1 MGMKYVVC
9 LGDGMSDWPIP
20 SLGHRTPL
28 EVAHTPNMDRLVSQ
42 GQGGM
47 CWTVPEG
54 CYPGSDV
61 ANMGLLG
68 YDPRHYYTGRGAIEA
83 AAMGIVLDP
92 DDMVFRCN
100 LVTIEQG
107 HMASFTAGHIG
118 SEAGRR
124 VVESLHEAVADM
136 GARFYPG
143 VGYRHILVVSKPV
156 GVLHTVPPHDLTDQ
170 SVADHWPRGE
180 GEAVLTA
187 IIDRCR
193 QVLRH
198 HPVNQER
205 QSRHEPMVT
214 DIWPWSPGR
223 TPHLPAFK
231 DRHGKTGGIVTAVDL
246 LRGLAQL
253 TGLLYPV
260 VPGATGFLDTN
271 YEGKVSAAR
280 GLLDQH
286 DFVYVH
292 IEAPDECGHLGDVAK
307 KCQAIEDFDRQVVG
321 PLMDDAAQRGNVAM
335 MVLPDHPTPCALK
348 THVRE
353 AVPVAVMAPGLAPDG
368 TLHYHEAA
376 CQSGSF
382 DYHAPWDLMTWFLS
396 LGQA

>member
-1 MGMKYVVC
+1 MKYVVC
-9 LGDGMSDWPIP
+9 LGDGMSDWAIP
-20 SLGHRTPL
+20 SLGNLTPL
-28 EVAHTPNMDRLVSQ
+28 AVAHTPNMDRLVAN

-83 AAMGIVLDP
+83 AAMGIALAP
-92 DDMVFRCN
+92 EDMVFRCN
-100 LVTIEQG
+100 LVTIDHG
-107 HMASFTAGHIG
+107 HMASFTAGHIDTD
-118 SEAGRR
+118 AGRR
-124 VVESLHEAVADM
+124 VMATLNDAVADM

-170 SVADHWPRGE
+170 DVAGHWPRGE
-180 GEAVLTA
+180 GDGLLTD
-187 IIDRCR
+187 IIARCR
-193 QVLRH
+193 DVLRD
-198 HPVNQER
+198 HPVNQQR
-205 QSRHEPMVT
+205 QAAHHLPAT

-223 TPHLPAFK
+223 MPQLPAFK
-231 DRHGKTGGIVTAVDL
+231 DRHGKTGGIITAVDL

-253 TGLLYPV
+253 TGLSYPL

-271 YEGKVSAAR
+271 YQGKVAAACEI
-280 GLLDQH
+280 LDHH

-321 PLMDDAAQRGNVAM
+321 PLMAHAAARGDVAM
-335 MVLPDHPTPCALK
+335 MVLPDHPTPCVLK

-353 AVPVAVMAPGLAPDG
+353 AVPVAVMAPSLPVDSVM
-368 TLHYHEAA
+368 HYHEVS

-382 DYHAPWDLMTWFLS
+382 FYQTPWELMSWFLS
-396 LGQA
+396 LGKA

>member
-20 SLGHRTPL
+20 ALGNRTPL
-28 EVAHTPNMDRLVSQ
+28 DVAHTPNMDRLVSL

-68 YDPRHYYTGRGAIEA
+68 YDPRQYYTGRGAIEA
-83 AAMGIVLDP
+83 AAMGIVLAP

-107 HMASFTAGHIG
+107 QMASFTAGHIG

-124 VVESLHEAVADM
+124 VIASLNDAVADR

-156 GVLHTVPPHDLTDQ
+156 GILQTVPPHDLTDKA
-170 SVADHWPRGE
+170 VDGHWPRGE
-180 GEAVLTA
+180 GEALLADIVA
-187 IIDRCR
+187 RCR
-193 QVLRH
+193 AVLQH

-205 QSRHEPMVT
+205 LASNALPVT

-223 TPHLPAFK
+223 MPQLPSFK
-231 DRHGKTGGIVTAVDL
+231 DHHGKTGGIVTAVDL

-253 TGLLYPV
+253 TGLLYPM

-271 YEGKVSAAR
+271 YQGKVAAAR
-280 GLLDQH
+280 SLLDHH

-292 IEAPDECGHLGDVAK
+292 IEAPDECGHLGDVQK
-307 KCQAIEDFDRQVVG
+307 KCQAIEDFDRLVVG

-353 AVPVAVMAPGLAPDG
+353 AVPVAVMAPGLDVDRVMR
-368 TLHYHEAA
+368 YHEAS

-382 DYHAPWDLMTWFLS
+382 DYQTPWSLLTWFLS
-396 LGQA
+396 LGKG